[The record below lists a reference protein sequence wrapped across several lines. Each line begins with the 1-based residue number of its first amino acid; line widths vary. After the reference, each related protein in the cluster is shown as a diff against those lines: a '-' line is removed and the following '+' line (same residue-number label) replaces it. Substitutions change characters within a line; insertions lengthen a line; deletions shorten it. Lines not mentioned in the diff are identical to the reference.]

1 MASRKRN
8 NVFEIENI
16 LGAKKERKELGNSL
30 KDCCEKLVEVRI
42 EELRGQDCSEN
53 DAVTWLVAKFGFKE
67 VNKAFQAYDQLPET
81 LTSHQ
86 KLSYLNDRPA
96 VMKIIEMA
104 EELCPSLFESFD
116 KSTDQELILAP
127 PVKHCLDCECRLTSN
142 HSCIVKAYGMSR
154 AVNGRKYTLRCK
166 SCALIYNYATYG
178 NKSRDGFRHYDAEH
192 IQDFVEVTDTVY
204 LERSLVEFYCS
215 LA

>member
-30 KDCCEKLVEVRI
+30 KDCCENLVEVRI

-67 VNKAFQAYDQLPET
+67 VNKAFQVYDQLPET

-86 KLSYLNDRPA
+86 KLSYLND
-96 VMKIIEMA
+96 
-104 EELCPSLFESFD
+104 SL
-116 KSTDQELILAP
+116 L
-127 PVKHCLDCECRLTSN
+127 
-142 HSCIVKAYGMSR
+142 
-154 AVNGRKYTLRCK
+154 
-166 SCALIYNYATYG
+166 
-178 NKSRDGFRHYDAEH
+178 
-192 IQDFVEVTDTVY
+192 
-204 LERSLVEFYCS
+204 
-215 LA
+215 